1 MSKNALR
8 ANGSRGCARWHA
20 TRGNP
25 ERRTNWIASSYS
37 LFRSD
42 DLPHAEQ
49 YTLPHV
55 EQYTGDDE
63 HCRHRQHVDER
74 LRGRPPGG
82 IVHAVFSLNLGT
94 TYRCAKHAHDRQ
106 NFTRNAPRRVF
117 ASTKNP
123 TRRISTVSISISI
136 TAAIWLTRVALASVC
151 GYCFGKSFARNSER
165 QVWKPKVNH
174 GPHRL

>member
-1 MSKNALR
+1 MSNLKGKISKMSLR
-8 ANGSRGCARWHA
+8 ANGSLECARWHA

-25 ERRTNWIASSYS
+25 ERETSWTASSYS

-42 DLPHAEQ
+42 D
-49 YTLPHV
+49 LPHV

-117 ASTKNP
+117 ASTKYP
-123 TRRISTVSISISI
+123 TRRISTVTGSISIA
-136 TAAIWLTRVALASVC
+136 AAIWLTRVALASVC
-151 GYCFGKSFARNSER
+151 GYCFGKSFARDRER

-174 GPHRL
+174 GPYRL